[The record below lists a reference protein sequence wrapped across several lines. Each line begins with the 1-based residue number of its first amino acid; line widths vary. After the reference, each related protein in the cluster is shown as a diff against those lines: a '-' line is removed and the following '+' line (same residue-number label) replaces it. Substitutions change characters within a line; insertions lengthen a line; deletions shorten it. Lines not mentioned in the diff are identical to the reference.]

1 MSGRRKYGGTAMEE
15 EYWEKFRITGS
26 VADYLSYRNAVK
38 QGNNE
43 QQKEQGESYDGK
55 YYSDRNSTV
64 GTTDRG
70 I

>member
-1 MSGRRKYGGTAMEE
+1 MEE
-15 EYWEKFRITGS
+15 EYWAKFRETGS

-43 QQKEQGESYDGK
+43 QQKVQGDAYDGK
-55 YYSDRNSTV
+55 HYGDRHNTV
-64 GTTDRG
+64 GTTHRG